1 MPAKPKT
8 GGKSYKKKANTDSL
22 ARDLVYK
29 GESEVYGVCTKVLG
43 CGYYTIYCLD
53 GVRRRCHLR
62 GALKKRRVM
71 MHAGDLVLVSLREF
85 STETDADIVH
95 KYQPDEVKEL
105 KKYGEITVDLDEIL
119 DRRLRYSRSTRRIP
133 SALERLIA
141 MWRHPRRKT
150 TLIVMKSMIY
160 SHGSCKLNLFPRC
173 LVLTSMMRSAQTR
186 SICAWLHICVTQQGQ
201 RKMC

>member
-53 GVRRRCHLR
+53 GIRRRCHLR

-119 DRRLRYSRSTRRIP
+119 DREVEVFRVDQ
-133 SALERLIA
+133 
-141 MWRHPRRKT
+141 KD
-150 TLIVMKSMIY
+150 
-160 SHGSCKLNLFPRC
+160 
-173 LVLTSMMRSAQTR
+173 AQRTGKAD
-186 SICAWLHICVTQQGQ
+186 SDNVEADDKEDNIDSDEIDDL
-201 RKMC
+201 